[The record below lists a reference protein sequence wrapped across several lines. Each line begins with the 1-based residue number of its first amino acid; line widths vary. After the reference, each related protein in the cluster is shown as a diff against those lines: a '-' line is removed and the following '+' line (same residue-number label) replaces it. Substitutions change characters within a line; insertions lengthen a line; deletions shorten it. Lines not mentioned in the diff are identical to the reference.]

1 MSHLMTPADLEAVTG
16 FTRYSKQADW
26 LKRNFNVD
34 APRRAD
40 GSVVMTWATYEALAA
55 SKAGIGTGGVPV
67 PRVELCFD

>member
-1 MSHLMTPADLEAVTG
+1 MTPADLEQVTG

-26 LKRNFNVD
+26 LKRQFGIEP
-34 APRRAD
+34 PRRAD

-55 SKAGIGTGGVPV
+55 SKAGIGANGAPT